1 MARDRRIQ
9 SITCQEIL
17 NEFSEKLIQ
26 KFTLSEERAEEI
38 IQEVRQFSRIV
49 RINQEL
55 ALVSADPDDDMI
67 IECAIAGK
75 ATHIIT
81 GDKHLLLLVEYQNIQ
96 PVKAKDFLDFLT
108 RNNNHQLW
116 TLLNVILLQDI
127 PEERLS
133 AGDVGTLIEKHQI
146 EGLERGY
153 SVGFFDRLRK
163 TITVVTMA
171 ENSPRFAAPLRTRVK
186 LINHAIF

>member
-1 MARDRRIQ
+1 MAPIVGFDTNIVIPALLFPGGSPLLCVSMARNERIQ
-9 SITCQEIL
+9 SVTCQEIL
-17 NEFSEKLIQ
+17 DEFSEKLIV
-26 KFTLSEERAEEI
+26 KFTLSEEKTEEI
-38 IQEVRQFSRIV
+38 IEEVCQFSRIV

-108 RNNNHQLW
+108 RNNNHQL
-116 TLLNVILLQDI
+116 
-127 PEERLS
+127 
-133 AGDVGTLIEKHQI
+133 
-146 EGLERGY
+146 
-153 SVGFFDRLRK
+153 
-163 TITVVTMA
+163 
-171 ENSPRFAAPLRTRVK
+171 
-186 LINHAIF
+186 

>member
-1 MARDRRIQ
+1 MRNRRPFYGGEDVNCVSMARDRRIQ

-108 RNNNHQLW
+108 RNNNHQL
-116 TLLNVILLQDI
+116 
-127 PEERLS
+127 
-133 AGDVGTLIEKHQI
+133 
-146 EGLERGY
+146 
-153 SVGFFDRLRK
+153 
-163 TITVVTMA
+163 
-171 ENSPRFAAPLRTRVK
+171 
-186 LINHAIF
+186 